1 MEDVRIKLSA
11 LWVARMLTG
20 LQGDVLRFMEP
31 GMLEEMTAGGV
42 DGMALTESLLLAAGA
57 LMLIPISMV
66 FLTLTLPH
74 RACRWANIILGCFF
88 FAFDAVGL
96 PSYGS
101 ASGML
106 LIAAGMVFNVLTVW
120 YAWGWREP
128 EGVGGAES

>member
-42 DGMALTESLLLAAGA
+42 DGMALTEGLLLAAGT
-57 LMLIPISMV
+57 LMLIPILMV
-66 FLTLTLPH
+66 FLTLTLPR
-74 RACRWANIILGCFF
+74 RACRSANIILGCFF
-88 FAFDAVGL
+88 FPFDAVGL

-101 ASGML
+101 ASGVL

-120 YAWGWREP
+120 YAWRWRGP
-128 EGVGGAES
+128 EGVGGAVS